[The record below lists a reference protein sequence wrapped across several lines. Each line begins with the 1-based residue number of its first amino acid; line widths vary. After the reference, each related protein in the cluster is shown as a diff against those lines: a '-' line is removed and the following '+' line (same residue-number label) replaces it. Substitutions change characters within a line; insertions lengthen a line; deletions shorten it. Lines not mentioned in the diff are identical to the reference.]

1 MYRNVQFDNHEP
13 VGKASRGRFGVK
25 TAAMLVAVSVLSC
38 SMGFGG
44 GLLANK
50 LYADDSQ
57 TVSSLSATPVSLSSA
72 GFNAAS
78 VSEGCSDSVVEI
90 RTESVQNSQRFGQ
103 FVSEGAGSGVIV
115 TADGYIVTNNHV
127 IDGASKITVTLTS
140 GKEYTASLIGKDAKT
155 DLAVIKISETSLK
168 AAAFG
173 SSSSLKVGEPVV
185 AIGNPLGELGGTVT
199 NGIISALDR
208 QIEIDN
214 EKMTLLQTDAAVNP
228 GNSGGG
234 LFNSEGLLVGVVNA
248 KSSGSDI
255 EGLAFAIPADT
266 ARNVIDQIIK
276 QGYVSG
282 RIDLGLT
289 FKEQSSSFNLFT
301 GSWTRGGVYI
311 TDVTYNSN
319 AAYAGLKRGDIVTAV
334 DGKQISSYSDI
345 KKIINSHNVSDT
357 VTFTVYRNGQSLT
370 LSFRLQE
377 AKSQTTPATLY

>member
-1 MYRNVQFDNHEP
+1 MYKNAQFDTYEP
-13 VGKASRGRFGVK
+13 GDKASRGRFGMK
-25 TAAMLVAVSVLSC
+25 TAALLIAVSVLSC

-44 GLLANK
+44 TLLANK
-50 LYADDSQ
+50 LYAGNSQ
-57 TVSSLSATPVSLSSA
+57 TAPALSATPVSLLSA
-72 GFNAAS
+72 GFSSES
-78 VSEGCSDSVVEI
+78 VAESCSDSVVEI

-127 IDGASKITVTLTS
+127 IDSASKITVTLTN
-140 GKEYTASLIGKDAKT
+140 GKESTATLIGKDSKT
-155 DLAVIKISETSLK
+155 DLAVIKINETSLK
-168 AAAFG
+168 AATFG

-199 NGIISALDR
+199 SGIISALDR

-234 LFNSEGLLVGVVNA
+234 LFDSDGLLVGVVNA

-255 EGLAFAIPADT
+255 EGLAFAIPVDT

-289 FKEQSSSFNLFT
+289 FKEQSSSFNFFT
-301 GSWTRGGVYI
+301 GSWTRGGIYI
-311 TDVTYNSN
+311 TDVTSNSN
-319 AAYAGLKRGDIVTAV
+319 AAYAGLKRGDVVTAV

-345 KKIINSHNVSDT
+345 KKIIDSHSVSDT
-357 VTFTVYRNGQSLT
+357 VAFTVYRNGQSLT

-377 AKSQTTPATLY
+377 AKSQTSPAALY